1 VSNLSQHP
9 KPHIAIAGLP
19 KSSVAIKAQDKAD

>member
-9 KPHIAIAGLP
+9 KPYIAIARLP
-19 KSSVAIKAQDKAD
+19 KKFSADQGHSG